1 MSTPDYTKL
10 GFTAIRVEL
19 DNSVAVVTLARSK
32 QSVRI
37 SVIIINRA
45 DIVIIQQAQ
54 HVLR

>member
-45 DIVIIQQAQ
+45 DIVIVQQAQ